1 MHNLLNINIF
11 KEEKSIAHRYILE
24 YSYPWEVVG
33 EIPKIVSNVILNL
46 GSDFEEIAEDV
57 YAFRGTLIPKTA
69 TIIGPTVIDKCAE
82 IRPGAYVRGNAIIGK
97 GTVIGNSCEIKNAI
111 IYDGAQIPHFNY
123 VGNSIL
129 GYKAHLGAGAII
141 SNLKADKS
149 SAFVSYN
156 GKKTD
161 TGLRKFGAILG
172 DYAEIGCGS
181 VLNPGTIV
189 LPNSNIYP
197 LNSVRGVVPPNSI
210 YKSPRDIVTKQKRG

>member
-1 MHNLLNINIF
+1 MRNLLTTNIF
-11 KEEKSIAHRYILE
+11 KQEASIAHSQILS
-24 YSYPWEVVG
+24 YAYPWQAVEK
-33 EIPKIVSNVILNL
+33 IPQIVANVISNL
-46 GSDFEEIAEDV
+46 SSDFKEIAEGV
-57 YAFRGTLIPKTA
+57 YVFDGTALPQSA
-69 TIIGPTVIDKCAE
+69 TILGPCVIDRGAE
-82 IRPGAYVRGNAIIGK
+82 IRTGAYIRGNAIIGK

-149 SAFVSYN
+149 SVFVSYN

-197 LNSVRGVVPPNSI
+197 LSSVRGVVPESSI
-210 YKSPRDIVTKQKRG
+210 YKSQGNIVPKQKRG